1 MKFSLFT
8 QNGPLNSP
16 PVWEAVRKG
25 LIKLGHSVDENNID
39 TDIPVIWSLLWHGR
53 MIKNR
58 SIWHQFRNLNKNVL
72 VIEVGG
78 IKRNTTWKVGLN
90 GINRMAQFSNNIN
103 DDRANQLGINLRP
116 WRTQGEHILICLQH
130 TKSEQWKELPPL
142 EQYVQNTVAEIR
154 RHSERK
160 IIIRSHPR
168 CLIQQTPKLKNV
180 EYEIPKQIENSYDDF
195 DLNFAN
201 AWAVVSWSSNPGIHA
216 VLNGI
221 PAFVGYQSLAY
232 DVANKDFSTIENP
245 IMPDRQQ
252 WLNNYVHTEWTVEE
266 IAQGLPFSQLTF

>member
-90 GINRMAQFSNNIN
+90 GINRMAQFPNNIN

-142 EQYVQNTVAEIR
+142 EQYIQNTVAEIR